1 MFKSLKQFF
10 VPSESNKYQP
20 HSLKNSSISTILIIV
35 LLLEF
40 FAIAFLISPEFRSR
54 IGNLGA
60 VLPAVLIAKVNNE
73 RAEQQLVELVENPV
87 LTHAALIKAQD
98 MASRGY
104 FAHVDPD
111 GNQPWHYLKLAGYKY
126 QSAGEN
132 LAVNFV
138 DSSEVHRAWMKSP
151 THKANIVQPKFTE
164 IGIATAEGVYK
175 GKNVTFVVQF
185 FGVPQADTMM
195 AAVQKEVSSINKGG
209 ENVLGAF
216 TEKIY
221 ASPRTTISYIL
232 YAIAG
237 LILISIILKVFVAP
251 KVQYKNLIFNG
262 FLILIITLCA
272 IFINYLAAQY
282 YGEIA
287 SIDESQTALISNK

>member
-10 VPSESNKYQP
+10 VPNESNKYQP
-20 HSLKNSSISTILIIV
+20 HSLKNSSISTVLIIV

-73 RAEQQLVELVENPV
+73 RAEQKLVELVENPI

-111 GNQPWHYLKLAGYKY
+111 GNQPWHYLNLAGYKY
-126 QSAGEN
+126 QIAGEN

-138 DSSEVHRAWMKSP
+138 DSSEVHRAWMRSP
-151 THKANIVQPKFTE
+151 THKANIVQPRFTE

-185 FGVPQADTMM
+185 FGVPQPESMM
-195 AAVQKEVSSINKGG
+195 ASVKKEVSSINNNE

-221 ASPRTTISYIL
+221 SSPRTTISYIL

-237 LILISIILKVFVAP
+237 LILISIILKIFVAP
-251 KVQYKNLIFNG
+251 KVQYKSLIFNG

-272 IFINYLAAQY
+272 IFINYLVAQY

-287 SIDESQTALISNK
+287 SIDESQMTLISNE